1 MKMSNEKGFSL
12 IELLVVVVIIGIVA
26 ALAVPAFQRA
36 ISAAE
41 NRSVQATMKTM
52 SSGQAMFFSQNK
64 RFARLAELNSIQVGL
79 GTMVADRMQR
89 NKFIFEMEPLVP
101 TDAQLRDGYT
111 IAAYRDVN
119 GITYRFQLTNA
130 GVVRILPDDEYDIS
144 H

>member
-12 IELLVVVVIIGIVA
+12 VELLVVVVIIGIVA

-64 RFARLAELNSIQVGL
+64 RFARLDELNSIHSNGL
-79 GTMVADRMQR
+79 GTIVAERMLR

-101 TDAQLRDGYT
+101 TVAELRDGYT

-130 GVVRILPDDEYDIS
+130 GVVRTLPDEEADF
-144 H
+144 

>member
-36 ISAAE
+36 ITAAE

-64 RFARLAELNSIQVGL
+64 RFADLAELNTIQVGL
-79 GTMVADRMQR
+79 GTMIDADRMQR

-111 IAAYRDVN
+111 IAAYRDAN

-130 GVVRILPDDEYDIS
+130 GVVRTLPDAESDF
-144 H
+144 